1 MYIHSLLKSL
11 MRSKSGPLLVSVQV
25 AITLAVLVNVV
36 YLLQQQVVQMNRP
49 TGLDLDN
56 MFWISVEPTGSDYN
70 YPAATKAD
78 LLYLN
83 SLPGVIA
90 ASTTNNLPQAG
101 GETGLEFAATA
112 EDLQKAGGGTS
123 GVIYF
128 GTDRYLD
135 ALGLKLSAG
144 RNFRPEE
151 VKPPQNDAD
160 AAFSEWAPQVIIT
173 QALATKLFPNGNA
186 LGQPLFASLINKTS
200 TIIGIVDYMESNPA
214 AERYRSFTEQIVFVP
229 VTAPGPNGTYIV
241 RAKPGQR
248 AALMAKI
255 RKELADLQPNRF
267 LSWMEDYT
275 VTANNGR
282 EGIRASITILSVV
295 AVCVL
300 AVTLVG
306 ISGLAAFNV
315 TKRTRQL
322 GIRRAIGA
330 SRSRILS
337 MVLIENGIITVF
349 GTLLGCALALGAAI
363 GLHKFYDQERF
374 PLYYLLVAS
383 VSIWIVSLLAV
394 WVPARRAASIP
405 PALATRS
412 V

>member
-1 MYIHSLLKSL
+1 MSIHSLLKSL
-11 MRSKSGPLLVSVQV
+11 QRNKSGPLLVSAQV
-25 AITLAVLVNVV
+25 AITLAVLVNVL
-36 YLLQQQVVQMNRP
+36 YLLQQQIAEVKRP

-56 MFWISVEPTGSDYN
+56 MFWISIEPTRSDYN
-70 YPAATKAD
+70 YPSATRAD

-83 SLPGVIA
+83 SLPQVMA
-90 ASTTNNLPQAG
+90 ASTTNNLPQG
-101 GETGLEFAATA
+101 GGVTDLEFAANP
-112 EDLQKAGGGTS
+112 EDLQKAGGGIS

-128 GTDRYLD
+128 GTDRYLET
-135 ALGLKLSAG
+135 LGLKLSAG
-144 RNFRPEE
+144 RNFKPEE
-151 VKPPQNDAD
+151 VRPPQNDAD

-173 QALATKLFPNGNA
+173 QALANKLFPNGNA

-200 TIIGIVDYMESNPA
+200 TIIGIVDYMEANPA
-214 AERYRSFTEQIVFVP
+214 SERFRSYAEQIVFVP
-229 VTAPGPNGTYIV
+229 VTAPGPNATYIV
-241 RAKPGQR
+241 RARPGQR
-248 AALMAKI
+248 AALMAQL
-255 RKELADLQPNRF
+255 RKDFADLQPDRF
-267 LSWMEDYT
+267 LSWMEDYNR
-275 VTANNGR
+275 TADNVR
-282 EGIRASITILSVV
+282 EGARSSIVILSVV
-295 AVCVL
+295 AACVL

-330 SRSRILS
+330 SRSLILS
-337 MVLIENGIITVF
+337 MVLMENWIITAF
-349 GTLLGCALALGAAI
+349 GTLLGCVLALGAAI
-363 GLHKFYDQERF
+363 GLQKFYDQQRF

-394 WVPARRAASIP
+394 WVPARRAASIA